1 MKTAVYAGTFDP
13 LTKGHLD
20 IIQRAGKLFD
30 RVIVVAMV
38 NSSKSTLFTL
48 EERLLHLR
56 DSVAGLT
63 NGGVDHSDKLA
74 VDYARS
80 VNATTFVRG
89 IRNEVDYRYEW
100 PVATMNA
107 DLEPEID
114 TVFILARP
122 KNEVI
127 SSSIVKE
134 IALYGQA
141 VDSYVPAIV
150 AEALQN
156 KFKKVTE

>member
-1 MKTAVYAGTFDP
+1 
-13 LTKGHLD
+13 
-20 IIQRAGKLFD
+20 
-30 RVIVVAMV
+30 
-38 NSSKSTLFTL
+38 
-48 EERLLHLR
+48 
-56 DSVAGLT
+56 
-63 NGGVDHSDKLA
+63 
-74 VDYARS
+74 
-80 VNATTFVRG
+80 
-89 IRNEVDYRYEW
+89 
-100 PVATMNA
+100 MNA